1 MKKIVKKVTF
11 VGRPFTDHMID
22 EQKSFNACNI
32 KVEQD
37 SIFQQFLQENNLT
50 NSRSSMVVFGP
61 DNFMYWY
68 GVNVANRVKVP
79 QSLMK
84 FELPKAEVAVEEKK
98 NQNVSFFGQPLNLAV
113 SEFLQK
119 VRAKGI
125 PTYENLGD
133 SMTPYIVQDLNLAT
147 KELTQ
152 MLYLE
157 VSK

>member
-1 MKKIVKKVTF
+1 MKKIVNKITF
-11 VGRPFTDHMID
+11 IGRPFADHMID
-22 EQKSFNACNI
+22 KQKSFSACNI
-32 KVEQD
+32 QVEQD
-37 SIFQQFLQENNLT
+37 AIFQQFLQENKLT
-50 NSRSSMVVFGP
+50 DSRDSMVVFGP
-61 DNFMYWY
+61 ENFMYWY
-68 GVNVANRVKVP
+68 GVIVSNEVEVP
-79 QSLMK
+79 QGLLK
-84 FELPKAEVAVEEKK
+84 FVLPKAKVAVEKK
-98 NQNVSFFGQPLNLAV
+98 ENQNLSFFGQPLNLVV

-147 KELTQ
+147 KKLTQ